1 MFIINSNIWTCTFIW
16 IKRKKNQTQK
26 KIDGV
31 GGNVWGQV
39 CGAKI
44 FATKTCAFGV
54 SLDYSSG
61 VLNTTPPGSTTEY
74 LNSLVL
80 E

>member
-1 MFIINSNIWTCTFIW
+1 M
-16 IKRKKNQTQK
+16 
-26 KIDGV
+26 
-31 GGNVWGQV
+31 WGQV

-54 SLDYSSG
+54 GLDYSSG